1 LKILQIIYESF
12 GSPFGFGG
20 AGMRAYEIFR
30 RLKDRHD
37 VTFLCMKYPGAEDGE
52 IEGMKHCFVGTESN
66 NLTGSVLAYT
76 LKAMQFVRK
85 NGGHFDI
92 IIENFL
98 PTTPFFSKFF
108 TKTPVILQIQGIM
121 EKHSLKKYNPIYSI
135 PMYLFD
141 RFYPLL
147 YSRFIFVSEI
157 TKEKVMTARKRK
169 AKLCLVI
176 PNGIDR
182 ELLQSQPEDADYI
195 LFFSR
200 IDIYTKGLDLLIDAF
215 ETISP
220 EYPNLRLMLA
230 GYEFNSF
237 RKLISGSPSFLK
249 GKIDYAGFVTGY
261 EKLKLLSRARIF
273 ILPSRHESSPISILE
288 AAACGKPLI
297 VSDIPELAFVCR
309 EGFGISFPSGS
320 SNGLS
325 EKMRLLL
332 ADGKK
337 REALGKRARE
347 FAARFL
353 WDDIAV
359 QFEEVLK
366 NIADNSEKTGGC
378 KK

>member
-1 LKILQIIYESF
+1 LKILQIIYESL

-37 VTFLCMKYPGAEDGE
+37 ITFLCMKYPGAEDRE
-52 IEGMKHCFVGTESN
+52 IEGLQHYFVGIESN
-66 NLTGSVLAYT
+66 SLMRSVLAYT

-85 NGGHFDI
+85 NGDKFDI

-98 PTTPFFSKFF
+98 PTTPFFTKLF

-121 EKHSLKKYNPIYSI
+121 EIHSLKKFNPIYCI
-135 PMYLFD
+135 PIYLFE
-141 RFYPLL
+141 RYYPLL

-157 TKEKVMTARKRK
+157 TKEKVMAARKRK

-182 ELLQSQPEDADYI
+182 ELLQSIPEDTDYV
-195 LFFSR
+195 LFLSR
-200 IDIYTKGLDLLIDAF
+200 IDTYTKGLDLLIEAF

-220 EYPNLRLMLA
+220 EYPHLRLILA

-237 RKLISGSPSFLK
+237 RILISRSPSFLK

-273 ILPSRHESSPISILE
+273 ILPSRHESASISILE
-288 AAACGKPLI
+288 AAACGKPVI
-297 VSDIPELAFVCR
+297 VSDIPELAFVSQ
-309 EGFGISFPSGS
+309 EGFGISFSSGS
-320 SNGLS
+320 ANDLS

-332 ADGKK
+332 GDNKK
-337 REALGKRARE
+337 REALGKRGRE
-347 FAARFL
+347 FAAQFL
-353 WDDIAV
+353 WDNIAV
-359 QFEEVLK
+359 QFEDVLQHT
-366 NIADNSEKTGGC
+366 IEYS
-378 KK
+378 KKCNG

>member
-1 LKILQIIYESF
+1 MKILQIIYESF

-37 VTFLCMKYPGAEDGE
+37 ITFLCMKYPGAEDGE
-52 IEGMKHCFVGTESN
+52 IEGLKHHFAGIESKN
-66 NLTGSVLAYT
+66 FTRSVFSYT
-76 LKAMQFVRK
+76 LNAAKFVRK
-85 NGGHFDI
+85 NGDDFNI

-98 PTTPFFSKFF
+98 PATPFFSRYL
-108 TKTPVILQIQGIM
+108 TKTPVVLQIQDFWGKHVFKRYPFRFGLPM
-121 EKHSLKKYNPIYSI
+121 FLTEK
-135 PMYLFD
+135 
-141 RFYPLL
+141 FYPTL
-147 YSRFIFVSEI
+147 YSQIIFVSDVTRERFHLTAKNI
-157 TKEKVMTARKRK
+157 T
-169 AKLCLVI
+169 I
-176 PNGIDR
+176 PNGIDER
-182 ELLQSQPEDADYI
+182 LLRAEEEDDNSI
-195 LFFSR
+195 LFLSSV
-200 IDIYTKGLDLLIDAF
+200 DLYKKGLDLLLDAF
-215 ETISP
+215 SLVCPFYQNVTLSI
-220 EYPNLRLMLA
+220 A
-230 GYEFNSF
+230 GTGRDFE
-237 RKLISGSPSFLK
+237 ILK
-249 GKIDYAGFVTGY
+249 HEI
-261 EKLKLLSRARIF
+261 EKLPADVRKNVRLLGWLSGEEKTRAISRALF
-273 ILPSRHESSPISILE
+273 TVLPSRHESSPISILE

-320 SNGLS
+320 SNGLL

-347 FAARFL
+347 FAAQFL

-359 QFEEVLK
+359 QFEEVLR